1 MAQQDLGG
9 GGGYQKELEL
19 VLPISLGP
27 GPYNRELQNLTR
39 LLRVVSQGRE
49 AEAIHASIP

>member
-9 GGGYQKELEL
+9 EGYHKELEL

-39 LLRVVSQGRE
+39 LLRAGSQGRE